1 MCFKYIAKKINIFN
15 RNPEDI
21 TINDIYMT
29 YIFIF
34 CFTGI
39 LSIYSYRYY
48 LKIQIDM
55 DECEKYNS
63 NTICARTEFDHII
76 VPYVGIIYGF
86 SLTFYNIHNCI
97 AIFLN
102 LLCCLNICSKNKD
115 NSHEEQV

>member
-1 MCFKYIAKKINIFN
+1 
-15 RNPEDI
+15 
-21 TINDIYMT
+21 
-29 YIFIF
+29 
-34 CFTGI
+34 
-39 LSIYSYRYY
+39 
-48 LKIQIDM
+48 M
-55 DECEKYNS
+55 DECEKHNS

-115 NSHEEQV
+115 NSNISIEMNKLDKKNNIINI